1 MKIQRKQ
8 IFLILA
14 TLIMTITVVSM
25 TLSSQQQPAADTQAK
40 MAAKQEHSKLYKKY
54 RSGKKLR
61 EVAAETPETE
71 VAVIVG
77 IPQRVFSPDS
87 PPFNLRSFLKD
98 MACDSDAVVV
108 GVINDQF
115 SQLTEDEDFVFTDY
129 RMAVEQVLKDNSVAP
144 IQSASDLTI
153 TRPGGVI
160 QLENKSVRALDES
173 LEPLRIG
180 NRYILFLKYIPATAS
195 YEAFNSSGSF
205 QISDKKTIK
214 LTRESL
220 PGELESGRDA
230 GSLFLQIRGALAIPC
245 NN

>member
-14 TLIMTITVVSM
+14 TLMMTITVVSM
-25 TLSSQQQPAADTQAK
+25 TLSSQKQPATNTPAK
-40 MAAKQEHSKLYKKY
+40 MVAKQEHSKLYKKY
-54 RSGKKLR
+54 RSEKKLR
-61 EVAAETPETE
+61 EVAAETPEAE
-71 VAVIVG
+71 IAVIIG
-77 IPQRVFSPDS
+77 IPQRIYSSDS
-87 PPFNLRSFLKD
+87 PPLNVRNFLKD

-108 GVINDQF
+108 GVIKDQA

-129 RMAVEQVLKDNSVAP
+129 RMTVEKVLKDNSIAP
-144 IQSASDLTI
+144 ILTTSDLTI

-160 QLENKSVRALDES
+160 QLDNKSVRALDES

-180 NRYILFLKYIPATAS
+180 NRYLLFLKYITATAS
-195 YEAFNSSGSF
+195 YEAFKSSGSF

-214 LTRESL
+214 LSKESL

-230 GSLFLQIRGALAIPC
+230 DSFSLQIRGVLTIPC